1 MKKLALALACLV
13 SVAFFASC
21 DKPVENPEPSIAI
34 LNEEGYVQNNDVVD
48 LNTEVK
54 FGFVVSSNSQTQK
67 ALQSL
72 VVKIDDVVW
81 ANLTDSL
88 TGLTTYTYKDVVE
101 YKLERDSII
110 GASVITATV
119 TDEAGQMNTATINL
133 KLNQPAHPLMAR
145 TFEWYRLGNTQT
157 GLEEFGL
164 NWEKNIKDTHAQIKP
179 LDGVK
184 LFIFNPSDWG
194 TVATDLDK
202 AALFNK
208 AIENNSSVEVYNNVS
223 TTAGGTYDDVIGTVK
238 EDGSCYLIHVTKCVI
253 GDFQSQGYPITISG
267 ETK

>member
-21 DKPVENPEPSIAI
+21 DKPVDNPEPSIAI

-88 TGLTTYTYKDVVE
+88 TGLTIYTYKDVVE

-119 TDEAGQMNTATINL
+119 TDVDGKMNTATINL
-133 KLNQPAHPLMAR
+133 KLNQPAKPLVAR
-145 TFEWYRLGNTQT
+145 TFTWNRHGGDAAT
-157 GLEEFGL
+157 GLDEFGL
-164 NWEKNIKDTHAQIKP
+164 KWERNLSKDIYAIIEP
-179 LDGVK
+179 VDGAILYK
-184 LFIFNPSDWG
+184 FNPSVWTTTTTDVEKASLFSEATPADPQQWKEFNVAGATTQEFDVVLG
-194 TVATDLDK
+194 TVYK
-202 AALFNK
+202 G
-208 AIENNSSVEVYNNVS
+208 E
-223 TTAGGTYDDVIGTVK
+223 
-238 EDGSCYLIHVTKCVI
+238 
-253 GDFQSQGYPITISG
+253 YPRPASRPQDRT
-267 ETK
+267 